1 MADEKRTLGDSS
13 ILQFNEIESARKLVV
28 AKKNKNVNFN
38 VVIKKLVI

>member
-1 MADEKRTLGDSS
+1 MADEKRTLALSS
-13 ILQFNEIESARKLVV
+13 ILQFNEIESARKFVV